1 MNRMNV
7 YNTMA
12 NDRFCEIAVE
22 PMIETTN
29 GSDRTIPKATIMLPI
44 VRKISFLTIDKITNP
59 IETDKRESLKTNI
72 WLLPEIFERTM
83 IAVMMPINP

>member
-12 NDRFCEIAVE
+12 NDRFCEIAAE

-44 VRKISFLTIDKITNP
+44 VRKTSFLTIDKIINP
-59 IETDKRESLKTNI
+59 IETDKRESLNANV
-72 WLLPEIFERTM
+72 WLLPEIFERIM

>member
-1 MNRMNV
+1 
-7 YNTMA
+7 MA